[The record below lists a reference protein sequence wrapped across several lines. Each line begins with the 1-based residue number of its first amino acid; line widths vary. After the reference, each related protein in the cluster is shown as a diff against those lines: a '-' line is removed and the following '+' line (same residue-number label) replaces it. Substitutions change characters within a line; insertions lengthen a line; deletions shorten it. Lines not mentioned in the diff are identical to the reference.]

1 MEGGVALDL
10 PQLAAD
16 QIVFVLVNLVVP
28 AIVWVT
34 VVAGLILVVR
44 DKVEEDDLVELLSAQ
59 HANRRE
65 ARSDLKD
72 KSIKV
77 GF

>member
-1 MEGGVALDL
+1 VELQPLTTDWIL
-10 PQLAAD
+10 
-16 QIVFVLVNLVVP
+16 FVLVNLVVP

-44 DKVEEDDLVELLSAQ
+44 DKVEEDDLVALLSKHQADQPEACCDLEGKQAQ
-59 HANRRE
+59 
-65 ARSDLKD
+65 
-72 KSIKV
+72 V

>member
-1 MEGGVALDL
+1 MELL
-10 PQLAAD
+10 PLTTD
-16 QIVFVLVNLVVP
+16 WLMFVLVNLVLP

-34 VVAGLILVVR
+34 VVAGLILIVR

-59 HANRRE
+59 HASRRE
-65 ARSDLKD
+65 ARSDLED
-72 KSIKV
+72 KKVQV

>member
-1 MEGGVALDL
+1 MDW
-10 PQLAAD
+10 
-16 QIVFVLVNLVVP
+16 IVFVLVNLVVP

-44 DKVEEDDLVELLSAQ
+44 DKVEEDDLLALMAKHQASNQ
-59 HANRRE
+59 E
-65 ARSDLKD
+65 ACCDLEGKEAP
-72 KSIKV
+72 V